1 MTILT
6 GENRVRITVASRE
19 RVLQEVVLDKE
30 RISIGRAPKNDIV
43 LDEPAISSEHAVI
56 AIVQGD
62 ALLEDLD
69 STNGT
74 KVNGQ
79 PVKKHFLQ
87 DGDEIELG
95 RITLYCRTFF
105 VRDTRSNIDV

>member
-1 MTILT
+1 M
-6 GENRVRITVASRE
+6 GKNRVRITVASRE
-19 RVLQEVVLDKE
+19 RVLQVVVLDKE
-30 RISIGRAPKNDIV
+30 RISIGRAPQNDIV
-43 LDEPAISSEHAVI
+43 LEDQAISSEHAVI

-79 PVKKHFLQ
+79 PVKKHFLH
-87 DGDEIELG
+87 DGDLIELG
-95 RITLYCRTFF
+95 RVTLYCQTF
-105 VRDTRSNIDV
+105 SCP